1 MGRIVKRTVQLLG
14 ALAVLLALFLGGGY
28 FASQRA
34 PEFYTQAIQAPAPA
48 QQQASDEL
56 LENAAALASQVQQP
70 GRWQATFSQEQLN
83 GWLAYDL
90 PRNHGE
96 SLPPEFSEP
105 RIELQPGRILL
116 ACRYAPGEFSTVLS
130 LQIEPYLIEPN
141 VLAVRIAQA
150 RAGALPL
157 PLDQVLSA
165 VSEACA
171 RMNVHVR
178 WQQADGDPVA
188 VVELATLGDAA
199 EARVLDTLEI
209 RDDAIVLSGET
220 SPRR

>member
-1 MGRIVKRTVQLLG
+1 MSRFVRRTVKVLG

-28 FASQRA
+28 FASQRT
-34 PEFYTQAIQAPAPA
+34 PEFYEQAILTPAPN

-96 SLPPEFSEP
+96 SLPAEFSDP
-105 RIELQPGRILL
+105 RIDLQPGRILL
-116 ACRYAPGEFSTVLS
+116 ACRYTPGEFSTVLS
-130 LQIEPYLIEPN
+130 VQIEPYLTEPN
-141 VLAVRIAQA
+141 VLAVRIHKA

-157 PLDQVLSA
+157 PLDQILAA

-188 VVELATLGDAA
+188 LVELPTVDEDGGVRMLDA
-199 EARVLDTLEI
+199 LEI
-209 RDDAIVLSGET
+209 SDDALTLSGQT
-220 SPRR
+220 SSAQ